1 MRENFYLVVS
11 WKKMC
16 LFFCNKFKTLL
27 NFKKLKIKMKREREK
42 NTVAQVMSM

>member
-1 MRENFYLVVS
+1 
-11 WKKMC
+11 MC
-16 LFFCNKFKTLL
+16 LFFCNKLKTLL